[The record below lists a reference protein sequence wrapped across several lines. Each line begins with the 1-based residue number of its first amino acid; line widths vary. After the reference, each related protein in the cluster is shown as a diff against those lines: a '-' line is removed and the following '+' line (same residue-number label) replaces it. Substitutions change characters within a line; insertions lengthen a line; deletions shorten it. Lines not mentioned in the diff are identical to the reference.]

1 MNEWMDGLWMRYDTI
16 AYKVYNVLYVSKLGN
31 GYGSY
36 RVTQKRNLSF
46 DEVTLTC

>member
-1 MNEWMDGLWMRYDTI
+1 MDYGWMRYDTI

-36 RVTQKRNLSF
+36 STVTQKRNLSF
-46 DEVTLTC
+46 DEVKLP